1 MNRLKYTIIY
11 IAIVFFSAGCSQQML
26 RATSDMDYGLGA
38 CRISISEIAAYPK
51 NKKVIKVAKHNY
63 KLFQK
68 AKRRVAAYDRSII
81 ESNQVKITECENII
95 GSFLDKLEDEEQEKT
110 TAIKEKKL
118 QKIKLEQQQTLNQ
131 KKEITDRA
139 LSKGYTSV
147 HFTGISQ
154 FISSAINNPDRIK
167 ENWNHVFTLTNHDS
181 MFAVSQIVNDVVVY
195 QVDTS
200 KVPYDLVNV
209 IYPYGERL
217 SDVVIIQPK
226 HKDSQYFIGQKL
238 GVNEKEKYFVFAGT
252 KEYKTRLGDLN
263 TAFTFQPAF
272 D

>member
-1 MNRLKYTIIY
+1 MKLLLIY
-11 IAIVFFSAGCSQQML
+11 ALLILGTGCSQKTMM
-26 RATSDMDYGLGA
+26 ANKNIDKGLEA
-38 CRISISEIAAYPK
+38 CRVSISDIAAYPEHK
-51 NKKVIKVAKHNY
+51 DLIKTAKDNYSYFQYKKRH
-63 KLFQK
+63 
-68 AKRRVAAYDRSII
+68 AAIYDRSII
-81 ESNQVKITECENII
+81 KSNQEKISECENIV
-95 GSFLDKLEDEEQEKT
+95 GGFLAKVKAEEQGKI
-110 TAIKEKKL
+110 TAIKEAKL
-118 QKIKLEQQQTLNQ
+118 QKRKLEQQQALNQ
-131 KKEITDRA
+131 QKEITNRA
-139 LSKGYTSV
+139 LKLGHKAV

-181 MFAVSQIVNDVVVY
+181 MFVVSQIVNDVVVY

-252 KEYKTRLGDLN
+252 MEYETRLGGMN
-263 TAFTFQPAF
+263 TAFVFNRAF
-272 D
+272 K